1 MGKATSVN
9 RQMLDAFNRAY
20 AGRDLAALSRMIDDN
35 ATWSISG
42 PVDLLEFCGTR
53 HGKAAV
59 LDMVG
64 RLLPEFFA
72 VTGLVQDSVVIDGDR
87 AAILSRMSG
96 RRNDGRAI
104 SYRVAQFIRFVSGKI
119 TDYCS
124 VIDSFDAAEQVLGH
138 RIELDGIR
146 RADAGGLI
154 AI

>member
-1 MGKATSVN
+1 MGTAAPVN
-9 RQMLDAFNRAY
+9 RQIIDAFNRAY
-20 AGRDLAALSRMIDDN
+20 ATRDLAALSRIVDDN

-59 LDMVG
+59 LDMIG

-72 VTGLVQDSVVIDGDR
+72 ATGLVQDSVVIEGDR
-87 AAILSRMSG
+87 AAVLSRMSG
-96 RRNDGRAI
+96 RRHDGRAI
-104 SYRVAQFIRFVSGKI
+104 SYRVAQFIRFGNGKV

-138 RIELDGIR
+138 RIELDGAR
-146 RADAGGLI
+146 RAEPGDLI

>member
-1 MGKATSVN
+1 MGTASSVN
-9 RQMLDAFNRAY
+9 RQTLDAFNRAY
-20 AGRDLAALSRMIDDN
+20 AARDLATLSRVIDDD

-59 LDMVG
+59 LDMIG
-64 RLLPEFFA
+64 RLVPGLFTI
-72 VTGLVQDSVVIDGDR
+72 TGFVQDSVVLDGDR
-87 AAILSRMSG
+87 AATLSRLSG
-96 RRNDGRAI
+96 RRSDGRAI
-104 SYRVAQFIRFVSGKI
+104 SYRVAQFIRFCGGKV

-138 RIELDGIR
+138 RIELDGVS
-146 RADAGGLI
+146 RAEAGDLI

>member
-1 MGKATSVN
+1 
-9 RQMLDAFNRAY
+9 MLDAFNRAY
-20 AGRDLAALSRMIDDN
+20 TGRDLAALSRMIDDN
-35 ATWSISG
+35 VTWSISG
-42 PVDLLEFCGTR
+42 PVDLLEFCGAR
-53 HGKAAV
+53 HGKTAV

-104 SYRVAQFIRFVSGKI
+104 SYRVAQFIRFAGGKI

-138 RIELDGIR
+138 RIELDGVS
-146 RADAGGLI
+146 RAEAGDLI

>member
-1 MGKATSVN
+1 MGTVAPVN

-20 AGRDLAALSRMIDDN
+20 TARDLEALSRMIDDN

-42 PVDLLEFCGTR
+42 PVELLEFCGTR

-72 VTGLVQDSVVIDGDR
+72 VTGLMQESVVIDGDR
-87 AAILSRMSG
+87 AATLSRLSG

-104 SYRVAQFIRFVSGKI
+104 SYRVAQFIRFCNGKV

-138 RIELDGIR
+138 RIELDGVAR
-146 RADAGGLI
+146 PGVGDMVVV
-154 AI
+154 

>member
-1 MGKATSVN
+1 MGTASPVN
-9 RQMLDAFNRAY
+9 RQTLDAFNRAY
-20 AGRDLAALSRMIDDN
+20 AARDLATLSQVIDDN

-64 RLLPEFFA
+64 RLVPGLFTI
-72 VTGLVQDSVVIDGDR
+72 TGFVQDSVVLDGDR
-87 AAILSRMSG
+87 AATLSRLSG
-96 RRNDGRAI
+96 RRSDGRAI
-104 SYRVAQFIRFVSGKI
+104 SYRVAQFIRFCGGKV

-138 RIELDGIR
+138 RIELDGVGNS
-146 RADAGGLI
+146 DAGDLI

>member
-1 MGKATSVN
+1 MGTAAPVN

-20 AGRDLAALSRMIDDN
+20 TARDLEALSRMIDDN

-42 PVDLLEFCGTR
+42 PVELLEFCGTR

-72 VTGLVQDSVVIDGDR
+72 VTGLMQESVVIDGDR
-87 AAILSRMSG
+87 AATLSRLSG

-104 SYRVAQFIRFVSGKI
+104 SYRIAQFIRFCDGKV

-138 RIELDGIR
+138 RIELDGIAR
-146 RADAGGLI
+146 PGVGDMVAV
-154 AI
+154 

>member
-1 MGKATSVN
+1 MGTVSPVN
-9 RQMLDAFNRAY
+9 RQLLDAFNRAY
-20 AGRDLAALSRMIDDN
+20 TARDLAALSRMIDDN

-72 VTGLVQDSVVIDGDR
+72 ATGLVEDSVVIDGDR

-96 RRNDGRAI
+96 KRNDGRAI
-104 SYRVAQFIRFVSGKI
+104 SYRVAQFIRFAGGKI
-119 TDYCS
+119 ADYCS
-124 VIDSFDAAEQVLGH
+124 VIDSFDAAEQMLGH
-138 RIELDGIR
+138 RIELDGVH
-146 RADAGGLI
+146 RAEAGDLI

>member
-1 MGKATSVN
+1 MGTASSVN
-9 RQMLDAFNRAY
+9 RQTLDAFNRAY
-20 AGRDLAALSRMIDDN
+20 AERDLVALSRMVDDN

-42 PVDLLEFCGTR
+42 PVELLEFCGTR

-64 RLLPEFFA
+64 RLVPELFV
-72 VTGLVQDSVVIDGDR
+72 VTGFVQDSVVIDGDR
-87 AAILSRMSG
+87 AATLSRLSG
-96 RRNDGRAI
+96 RRGDGRAI
-104 SYRVAQFIRFVSGKI
+104 SYRVAQFIRFHHNKV

-138 RIELDGIR
+138 RIELDGVK
-146 RADAGGLI
+146 RAAAGDLI